1 MMKYPEGQRYSV
13 DNMFTS
19 APAQDLLP
27 GIRAI
32 IETLP
37 PNPSHFVFAGWKPSA
52 DRAEMVYGVEDE
64 IYFGLYTAWGDSA
77 DDERYG
83 DWARSNMAA
92 MSHLATGISL
102 ADENLAQRPATFITE
117 SNMARLDKVRAAY
130 DPDGM
135 FHSWLGRQ

>member
-1 MMKYPEGQRYSV
+1 
-13 DNMFTS
+13 
-19 APAQDLLP
+19 
-27 GIRAI
+27 
-32 IETLP
+32 
-37 PNPSHFVFAGWKPSA
+37 
-52 DRAEMVYGVEDE
+52 MVYGVEDE

-102 ADENLAQRPATFITE
+102 ADENLIQRPATFIAE
-117 SNMARLDKVRAAY
+117 SNMVRLDRVRAAY

-135 FHSWLGRQ
+135 FHSWQVYR